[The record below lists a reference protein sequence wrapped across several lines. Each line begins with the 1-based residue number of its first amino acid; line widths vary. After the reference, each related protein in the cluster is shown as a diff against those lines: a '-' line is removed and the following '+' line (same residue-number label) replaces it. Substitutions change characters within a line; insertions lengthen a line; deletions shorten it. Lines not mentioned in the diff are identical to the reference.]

1 MFPNVGKGK
10 SRKLAFR
17 MHGPYV
23 LKRWLHGAK
32 RAAVLGHESEPND
45 EIVAHVD
52 RMVRKR
58 DVPQRLKDAWKPIK
72 LKLAEERQGQKRKGA
87 SKERAEAVE
96 KALSKVDKEVA
107 EEVRRELDDVE
118 LDLEKIVAKAYVIEG
133 KREGWQYRVRF
144 VGYGAKDDEWYW
156 EEDILQTAPKEVEG
170 FNRIWSGE
178 DVEAVQ
184 GKKGK
189 KAGEKSGK
197 GKKGK
202 REKAGRRP

>member
-1 MFPNVGKGK
+1 
-10 SRKLAFR
+10 

-52 RMVRKR
+52 RMVRKK
-58 DVPQRLKDAWKPIK
+58 DVPQKLKDAWKPIK
-72 LKLAEERQGQKRKGA
+72 LKLAEERQVQKRKGA
-87 SKERAEAVE
+87 GKERAAKAE
-96 KALSKVDKEVA
+96 KELSKVDKEVA

-118 LDLEKIVAKAYVIEG
+118 LALEKVVAKAYVVEG

-156 EEDILQTAPKEVEG
+156 EEDILKTAPKEVDEFNEG
-170 FNRIWSGE
+170 WSGKRK
-178 DVEAVQ
+178 DT
-184 GKKGK
+184 GKGK
-189 KAGEKSGK
+189 NGRKAGEKKRKEKEGK
-197 GKKGK
+197 GG
-202 REKAGRRP
+202 KAGARP